1 MGGFKCCQKIPVKE
15 CIYSKVAGYRPA
27 TLQGCFTF
35 QWRGGVFFRR
45 GASFLS
51 GGCTPWRRHR
61 FWWEGILKKIIGW
74 GGEGAPPCPPPTMGN
89 PECCPHIESSQ
100 LICYENQLTGFCMRA
115 TLAYNGLKHVYCCK
129 RMLLFTWQIT
139 SPFQT
144 NKLNLNKGCLRG
156 TKNRLS
162 RVLKIYLKRGWCQSY
177 LGQRI
182 LLLGFFERA
191 NPHFHAKIL
200 PNEGE
205 KAFKGAFSK

>member
-1 MGGFKCCQKIPVKE
+1 MAGRVVFQTGGFIFKWGVHPME
-15 CIYSKVAGYRPA
+15 A
-27 TLQGCFTF
+27 TSVLV
-35 QWRGGVFFRR
+35 GGVFEKNHRM
-45 GASFLS
+45 
-51 GGCTPWRRHR
+51 GG
-61 FWWEGILKKIIGW
+61 
-74 GGEGAPPCPPPTMGN
+74 GGGSPMPPPIMGN

-182 LLLGFFERA
+182 LLLGFFESA